1 LICSL
6 EQAVALRAEARA
18 AGRPCAVANGAFD
31 LLHVGHVRYLLGAR
45 ELLGPD
51 GLLVV
56 GVNTDQSVRLGKG
69 PARPLIPEQER
80 AELVD
85 AIKGVDCVV
94 LFGEQTAEALL
105 SALRPDLHV
114 KGTDYTPENVPER
127 ALVASWGGRTAIAG
141 DPKDH
146 STTSLAARL
155 KALL

>member
-6 EQAVALRAEARA
+6 AQVAALRAQARA

-45 ELLGPD
+45 QLLGPD

-56 GVNTDQSVRLGKG
+56 GVNSDESVRKSKG
-69 PARPLIPEQER
+69 PQRPLIPEQER

-85 AIKGVDCVV
+85 AIRGVDCVV

-114 KGTDYTPENVPER
+114 KGTDYTPETVPER
-127 ALVASWGGRTAIAG
+127 ALVASWGGRTVIAG

-146 STTSLAARL
+146 STTGLAARL